1 LQNGIEQ
8 TSGERESTIF
18 DRITS
23 GTQEEDDPP
32 SEDTMELHCRDP
44 DLHLGRGMLAQL
56 SLETDA
62 LMAPSP
68 IETDPVM
75 RAGYQF
81 GGSYS
86 SPRLPSLR
94 KPKPKI
100 VTDPKVN
107 LSAILQCEGLSK
119 EEADQFSSSSD
130 PDDDNDS
137 TFEAFMDPFDAG
149 SEAGG
154 GEENNEPQE
163 TENGVDD
170 QIPADVGDGNTG
182 SGEAGDDAAGV
193 PSGGGDSAGG
203 GGSNGSDDDEAG
215 NGNQDGKTGDDDDE
229 EEEVDEDDDAAEE
242 STPRKSLRIR
252 LRMEEKNSPKD
263 AAPPKRKRKKK
274 PGQCILLRHF
284 VCSFVT
290 LPGVAPLLRN
300 QVLYP
305 LLRSQVWLISVV
317 KSHVHIVFS
326 L

>member
-1 LQNGIEQ
+1 MPRPDGLHGGGTFVPLHVIVERNRAKRA
-8 TSGERESTIF
+8 ERENQQSLIE
-18 DRITS
+18 S
-23 GTQEEDDPP
+23 PVATQEEDDPP
-32 SEDTMELHCRDP
+32 SEDTMELHRRDP
-44 DLHLGRGMLAQL
+44 DLYHRRQLGRGMLAQL
-56 SLETDA
+56 SLETDT

-94 KPKPKI
+94 KPKPMI

-119 EEADQFSSSSD
+119 EEADQFSSSED

-137 TFEAFMDPFDAG
+137 TFEAFMDPSDAG

-170 QIPADVGDGNTG
+170 QNPADVGDGNTG
-182 SGEAGDDAAGV
+182 SGGAGDDAAGV

-203 GGSNGSDDDEAG
+203 GGSNGSDDDDAG
-215 NGNQDGKTGDDDDE
+215 NGNQEGKTGDDDDE
-229 EEEVDEDDDAAEE
+229 EEEEDEDDDAAEE
-242 STPRKSLRIR
+242 GTPRKSLRIK
-252 LRMEEKNSPKD
+252 LQMKAAKSPKD
-263 AAPPKRKRKKK
+263 PASPKRTRKKK
-274 PGQCILLRHF
+274 SGQCILLRNF
-284 VCSFVT
+284 AWLFVT
-290 LPGVAPLLRN
+290 
-300 QVLYP
+300 
-305 LLRSQVWLISVV
+305 
-317 KSHVHIVFS
+317 
-326 L
+326 